1 MVLNMLH
8 LIRNFNRNKDTMKSD
23 RENCYQ
29 KNLMQT
35 IWIGAAQDINI
46 KSMIVSSDKHS
57 KFHLFNNN

>member
-8 LIRNFNRNKDTMKSD
+8 LIQNFNRNKDTMKSD

-46 KSMIVSSDKHS
+46 KSMIVS
-57 KFHLFNNN
+57 